1 MSNNLKMKKILL
13 GALFLPFVFVDAQQ
27 SLNINN
33 VTGSQSVFENV
44 VSGTGAP
51 VKYEDIQGSPYQ
63 SPLFQK
69 ASVGEKYG
77 NIEVRY
83 NAYTDDIEFLNN
95 GKTEVL
101 PKQDD
106 FSRIEVLPSKQV
118 FVYLKNSSEPK
129 GYLIEIVKGRNS
141 VYKKEKVIFKDAA
154 PAPNTYQTGK
164 PAMFVKQDPV
174 YYIKTTSGNIS
185 KVSSLKKITNL
196 FPEKEKE
203 YNMYIKSNNLK
214 FNDSDIAKLV
224 NFINQ

>member
-1 MSNNLKMKKILL
+1 MKKILTI
-13 GALFLPFVFVDAQQ
+13 ALFLPFVIVEAQQ

-33 VTGSQSVFENV
+33 VTGTQSVFESV
-44 VSGTGAP
+44 ASGTGGP

-63 SPLFQK
+63 SPIFQK

-77 NIEVRY
+77 NIDVRY

-118 FVYLKNSSEPK
+118 FIYLKNSSDPK
-129 GYLIEIVKGRNS
+129 GYVTEVAKGKNS

-174 YYIKTTSGNIS
+174 YYVKTASGSIS
-185 KVSSLKKITNL
+185 KVSSLKKITDI

-203 YNMYIKSNNLK
+203 YNAYIKSNNLK
-214 FNDSDIAKLV
+214 FNDADIVKLMT
-224 NFINQ
+224 FINQ

>member
-1 MSNNLKMKKILL
+1 MKKLL
-13 GALFLPFVFVDAQQ
+13 SIALFLPFVFVDAQQ

-33 VTGSQSVFENV
+33 VTSSQSVFESV
-44 VSGTGAP
+44 VASANGAP
-51 VKYEDIQGSPYQ
+51 IKYEDIQGSPYQ

-77 NIEVRY
+77 NIDVRY

-106 FSRIEVLPSKQV
+106 FARIEVLSSKQA
-118 FVYLKNSSEPK
+118 FVYFKNTSEPK
-129 GYLIEIVKGRNS
+129 GYLTEIVKGKNP
-141 VYKKEKVIFKDAA
+141 VYKKEKVIFKDASA
-154 PAPNTYQTGK
+154 AANTYQTGK

-174 YYIKTTSGNIS
+174 YYIKTASGNMN
-185 KVSSLKKITNL
+185 KVSSLKKITDL

-203 YNMYIKSNNLK
+203 YNTYIKSNNLK
-214 FNDSDIAKLV
+214 FTDADIAKLMA
-224 NFINQ
+224 FINQ

>member
-1 MSNNLKMKKILL
+1 MKKILSI
-13 GALFLPFVFVDAQQ
+13 ALFLPFVFVDAQQ

-33 VTGSQSVFENV
+33 VTSSQAVFESV
-44 VSGTGAP
+44 ASGTGGP
-51 VKYEDIQGSPYQ
+51 IKYEDIQGSPYQ

-129 GYLIEIVKGRNS
+129 GYLIEVAKGKNS
-141 VYKKEKVIFKDAA
+141 VYKKEKTVFKDAA

-174 YYIKTTSGNIS
+174 YYIKTASGNIN
-185 KVSSLKKITNL
+185 KVTSLKKITDL

-203 YNMYIKSNNLK
+203 YNTYIKSNNLK
-214 FNDSDIAKLV
+214 FNDADIAKLV
-224 NFINQ
+224 TYINQ

>member
-1 MSNNLKMKKILL
+1 MKKILSI
-13 GALFLPFVFVDAQQ
+13 ALFLPFVFVDAQQ
-27 SLNINN
+27 SLNINS
-33 VTGSQSVFENV
+33 VTGSQSVFESV
-44 VSGTGAP
+44 ASGTGAP
-51 VKYEDIQGSPYQ
+51 LKYEDIQGSPYQ

-77 NIEVRY
+77 NIDVRY

-118 FVYLKNSSEPK
+118 FVYLNNSVEPK
-129 GYLIEIVKGRNS
+129 GYLTEVAKGKNS
-141 VYKKEKVIFKDAA
+141 VYKKEKIIFKDAI

-164 PAMFVKQDPV
+164 PAMFIKQDPV
-174 YYIKTTSGNIS
+174 YYVKTASGSIN

-203 YNMYIKSNNLK
+203 YNTYIKSNNLK
-214 FNDSDIAKLV
+214 FNDADIAKLV
-224 NFINQ
+224 AFINQ

>member
-1 MSNNLKMKKILL
+1 MKKILTI
-13 GALFLPFVFVDAQQ
+13 ALFLPFVIVEAQQ

-33 VTGSQSVFENV
+33 VTGTQSVFESV
-44 VSGTGAP
+44 ASGTGGP
-51 VKYEDIQGSPYQ
+51 IKYEDIQGSPYQ
-63 SPLFQK
+63 SPIFQK

-77 NIEVRY
+77 NIDVRY

-106 FSRIEVLPSKQV
+106 FYRIEVLPSKQV
-118 FVYLKNSSEPK
+118 FVYLKNSSDPK
-129 GYLIEIVKGRNS
+129 GYVTEVAKGKNS

-154 PAPNTYQTGK
+154 PASNSYQTGK

-174 YYIKTTSGNIS
+174 YYVKTASGSIS
-185 KVSSLKKITNL
+185 KVSSLKKITDI

-203 YNMYIKSNNLK
+203 YNAYIKSNNLK
-214 FNDSDIAKLV
+214 FNDADIVKLMT
-224 NFINQ
+224 FINQ

>member
-1 MSNNLKMKKILL
+1 MKKILSI
-13 GALFLPFVFVDAQQ
+13 ALFLPFVFVDAQQ

-33 VTGSQSVFENV
+33 ITGSQSVFESV
-44 VSGTGAP
+44 VASGTGAP
-51 VKYEDIQGSPYQ
+51 IKYEDIQGSPYQ

-77 NIEVRY
+77 NIDVRY

-95 GKTEVL
+95 GKIEVL
-101 PKQDD
+101 PKQDN
-106 FSRIEVLPSKQV
+106 FSRIEVLSSKQV
-118 FVYLKNSSEPK
+118 FVYFKNSTEPK
-129 GYLIEIVKGRNS
+129 GYLTEIAKGKNS
-141 VYKKEKVIFKDAA
+141 VYKKEKTIFKDAA
-154 PAPNTYQTGK
+154 AAANTYQTGK

-174 YYIKTTSGNIS
+174 YYIKTASGSTS

-203 YNMYIKSNNLK
+203 YNTYIKSNNLK

-224 NFINQ
+224 DFINQ

>member
-1 MSNNLKMKKILL
+1 MKKILII
-13 GALFLPFVFVDAQQ
+13 ALFLPLVIVEAQQ

-33 VTGSQSVFENV
+33 VTGSQSVFESV
-44 VSGTGAP
+44 VSGTGGP

-63 SPLFQK
+63 SPIFQK

-77 NIEVRY
+77 NIDVRY

-106 FSRIEVLPSKQV
+106 FSRIEILPSKQV

-129 GYLIEIVKGRNS
+129 GYVTEVAKGKNS

-174 YYIKTTSGNIS
+174 YYIKTASGSIS
-185 KVSSLKKITNL
+185 KVSSLKKITDI
-196 FPEKEKE
+196 FPEKEKD
-203 YNMYIKSNNLK
+203 YNTYIKSNNLK
-214 FNDSDIAKLV
+214 FNDADIVKLMT
-224 NFINQ
+224 FINQ

>member
-1 MSNNLKMKKILL
+1 MKKILTI
-13 GALFLPFVFVDAQQ
+13 ALFLPFVLVNAQQ

-33 VTGSQSVFENV
+33 ITGSQSVFESV
-44 VSGTGAP
+44 ASGTGTP
-51 VKYEDIQGSPYQ
+51 LRYEDIQGSPYQ

-83 NAYTDDIEFLNN
+83 NAYTDDMEFLNN

-106 FSRIEVLPSKQV
+106 FSRIEVLSSKQA
-118 FVYLKNSSEPK
+118 FVYFKNSTEPK
-129 GYLIEIVKGRNS
+129 GYLIEIAKGKNS
-141 VYKKEKVIFKDAA
+141 VYKKEKTIFKDAA
-154 PAPNTYQTGK
+154 AAANTYQTGK

-174 YYIKTTSGNIS
+174 YYIKTASGITS
-185 KVSSLKKITNL
+185 KVSSLKKITDL

-203 YNMYIKSNNLK
+203 YNAYIKSNNLK
-214 FNDSDIAKLV
+214 FNDADIVKLTA
-224 NFINQ
+224 FINQ